1 MFIILYSNIY
11 LSYNIDIHQ
20 VSCSREEPYI
30 YIYIYIYIY
39 SGAQKKYNVLL
50 LVSYR
55 IPNTGH
61 LTVGKLL
68 LVRANV
74 RTIAGY

>member
-20 VSCSREEPYI
+20 VSCSREEP
-30 YIYIYIYIY
+30 YIYIY